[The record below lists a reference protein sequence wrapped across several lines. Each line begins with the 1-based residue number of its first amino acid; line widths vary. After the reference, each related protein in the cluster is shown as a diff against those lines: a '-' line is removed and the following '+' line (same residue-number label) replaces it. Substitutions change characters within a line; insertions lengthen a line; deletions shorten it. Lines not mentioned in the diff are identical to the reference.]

1 MLRARESETK
11 KTLELDLTLARTE
24 RDALAKA
31 QRETEL
37 KQRDLEAQRLKLD
50 KEHVESIERYKSELQ
65 RAFADQDFDLHRR
78 RLQVEE
84 EEHRVKLE
92 RDRFAKLESGS
103 VQSQKELA
111 SAREELARLGT
122 ENTALFKENRDMRDQ
137 LRVLN
142 DNLRRETE

>member
-1 MLRARESETK
+1 M
-11 KTLELDLTLARTE
+11 TLARTE

-31 QRETEL
+31 QREIEL
-37 KQRDLEAQRLKLD
+37 KQRDLEAQRLRLD

-103 VQSQKELA
+103 MQSQKELA
-111 SAREELARLGT
+111 AAREELARLGT